1 MSDNK
6 DNSKKG
12 FFSRLF
18 GGSNTSVQT
27 KTEVTSSEQSS
38 EIPSMSALNKM
49 KKADIV
55 SVAKDNG
62 LELDI
67 NLTKAKL
74 LEAWELHFSSEPSP
88 SAVDDAADVMAEV
101 AAAKEAPVEEAA
113 EEVAEEAPVEEA
125 AEEVAEEVAEEAPV
139 EEAAEELAEEA
150 PVEEAVEEVAE
161 EAAEEVAEEVAEEA
175 PVEEAAEEAVVE
187 EAVEEVAEE
196 APVEEAAE
204 EVAEEVAEEAPV
216 EEAAEEAVV
225 EEAVEEVAE
234 EAAEEVAEVVAEEA
248 PVEEAAE
255 EAAEEAVVEEA
266 VEEKETEIKISM
278 DEKTSAQIISDFETK
293 QLKTDLPEFRPGDTI
308 VVSVK
313 VREGE
318 RTRLQAFEGVVMGV
332 KKGGLNSSFIV
343 RKISSGIGVER
354 TFQTHSPMIDSI
366 KVKRKGDVRQ
376 AKLFYLRE
384 RSGKSAR
391 IKERLE

>member
-6 DNSKKG
+6 DNNKKG

-18 GGSNTSVQT
+18 GGSNASEQT
-27 KTEVTSSEQSS
+27 KTEVTSSEQIS
-38 EIPSMSALNKM
+38 EIPSISALNKM

-74 LEAWELHFSSEPSP
+74 LEAWKLHLNPEPLP
-88 SAVDDAADVMAEV
+88 SAVDDAADVMSEV
-101 AAAKEAPVEEAA
+101 A
-113 EEVAEEAPVEEA
+113 VAEEAPVEEA
-125 AEEVAEEVAEEAPV
+125 AEEVV
-139 EEAAEELAEEA
+139 EEA
-150 PVEEAVEEVAE
+150 
-161 EAAEEVAEEVAEEA
+161 
-175 PVEEAAEEAVVE
+175 
-187 EAVEEVAEE
+187 AEE

-204 EVAEEVAEEAPV
+204 EV
-216 EEAAEEAVV
+216 
-225 EEAVEEVAE
+225 
-234 EAAEEVAEVVAEEA
+234 
-248 PVEEAAE
+248 VEEAAE
-255 EAAEEAVVEEA
+255 EAAEEVVEEA
-266 VEEKETEIKISM
+266 AEEKEAEIKISL
-278 DEKTSAQIISDFETK
+278 DEKTSAQIISDFENK

>member
-1 MSDNK
+1 MSDSKENK
-6 DNSKKG
+6 KKG

-18 GGSNTSVQT
+18 GGSSAPEEPKKEEFRIEDTR
-27 KTEVTSSEQSS
+27 
-38 EIPSMSALNKM
+38 EIPTKSALNKM

-55 SVAKDNG
+55 AVAKENG

-74 LEAWELHFSSEPSP
+74 LDAWDIHFNDLPSP
-88 SAVDDAADVMAEV
+88 SAVDDAATVMAES
-101 AAAKEAPVEEAA
+101 AAIKIESIDEDDSAEEAATEEEAAPVEE
-113 EEVAEEAPVEEA
+113 EAP
-125 AEEVAEEVAEEAPV
+125 
-139 EEAAEELAEEA
+139 
-150 PVEEAVEEVAE
+150 AE
-161 EAAEEVAEEVAEEA
+161 EAAPEEEA
-175 PVEEAAEEAVVE
+175 P
-187 EAVEEVAEE
+187 
-196 APVEEAAE
+196 
-204 EVAEEVAEEAPV
+204 
-216 EEAAEEAVV
+216 
-225 EEAVEEVAE
+225 AE
-234 EAAEEVAEVVAEEA
+234 EAAPEEEA
-248 PVEEAAE
+248 PAE
-255 EAAEEAVVEEA
+255 EEEPAEETLSVSL
-266 VEEKETEIKISM
+266 EEKTPS
-278 DEKTSAQIISDFETK
+278 QIINEFESK
-293 QLKTDLPEFRPGDTI
+293 QMKTDLPEFRPGDTV

-332 KKGGLNSSFIV
+332 KKAGLNSSFIV

-391 IKERLE
+391 IKERLR

>member
-1 MSDNK
+1 MSDSKENK
-6 DNSKKG
+6 KKG

-18 GGSNTSVQT
+18 GGLSAPEEPKKEEISIEDTR
-27 KTEVTSSEQSS
+27 
-38 EIPSMSALNKM
+38 EIPTKSALNKM

-55 SVAKDNG
+55 AVAKENG

-74 LEAWELHFSSEPSP
+74 LDAWDIHFNESPSP
-88 SAVDDAADVMAEV
+88 SAVDDAATVMAES
-101 AAAKEAPVEEAA
+101 AASQKESIDEDTP
-113 EEVAEEAPVEEA
+113 
-125 AEEVAEEVAEEAPV
+125 
-139 EEAAEELAEEA
+139 
-150 PVEEAVEEVAE
+150 VEEVAP
-161 EAAEEVAEEVAEEA
+161 AEEEA
-175 PVEEAAEEAVVE
+175 P
-187 EAVEEVAEE
+187 
-196 APVEEAAE
+196 
-204 EVAEEVAEEAPV
+204 
-216 EEAAEEAVV
+216 
-225 EEAVEEVAE
+225 AE
-234 EAAEEVAEVVAEEA
+234 EAAPEEEA
-248 PVEEAAE
+248 PSEEAIS
-255 EAAEEAVVEEA
+255 VSL
-266 VEEKETEIKISM
+266 EEKTPS
-278 DEKTSAQIISDFETK
+278 QIINEFESK
-293 QLKTDLPEFRPGDTI
+293 QMKTDLPEFRPGDTV

-332 KKGGLNSSFIV
+332 KKAGLNSSFIV

-366 KVKRKGDVRQ
+366 QVKRKGDVRQ

>member
-1 MSDNK
+1 MSDSKENK
-6 DNSKKG
+6 KKG

-18 GGSNTSVQT
+18 GGSSAPEEPKKEETRIEDT
-27 KTEVTSSEQSS
+27 R
-38 EIPSMSALNKM
+38 EIPTKSALNKM

-55 SVAKDNG
+55 AVAKENG

-74 LEAWELHFSSEPSP
+74 LDAWDIHFNESSSP
-88 SAVDDAADVMAEV
+88 SAVDDAATVMAESAASQKEPTDEDVV
-101 AAAKEAPVEEAA
+101 AEEETPVEETPAA
-113 EEVAEEAPVEEA
+113 EAAIAEEETLVEEI
-125 AEEVAEEVAEEAPV
+125 P
-139 EEAAEELAEEA
+139 
-150 PVEEAVEEVAE
+150 AE
-161 EAAEEVAEEVAEEA
+161 EAATAEEEA
-175 PVEEAAEEAVVE
+175 P
-187 EAVEEVAEE
+187 
-196 APVEEAAE
+196 
-204 EVAEEVAEEAPV
+204 
-216 EEAAEEAVV
+216 
-225 EEAVEEVAE
+225 AE
-234 EAAEEVAEVVAEEA
+234 EAAPAEEEAPAEEA
-248 PVEEAAE
+248 LSVSL
-255 EAAEEAVVEEA
+255 
-266 VEEKETEIKISM
+266 EEKTPS
-278 DEKTSAQIISDFETK
+278 QIINEFESK
-293 QLKTDLPEFRPGDTI
+293 QMKTDLPKFRPGDTV

-332 KKGGLNSSFIV
+332 KKAGLNSSFIV

-366 KVKRKGDVRQ
+366 QVKRKGDVRQ